1 MKRFLVLLL
10 TLGIFAGAAYAH
22 NGMKHVMGTVT
33 AISGSSVTV
42 KGTDGKTQTV
52 ALTGETKYMKGT
64 AAVRL
69 TDVKVGDHIV
79 VHAAMKGT
87 QLTAA
92 EVMLGAMKMKGMSGD
107 MSGMKMDHP
116 KESKPQ

>member
-10 TLGIFAGAAYAH
+10 TFGIFAGAAYAH

-33 AISGSSVTV
+33 AISHTSVTV
-42 KGTDGKTQTV
+42 KGTDGRTQTV
-52 ALTGETKYMKGT
+52 ALTGETKYRKST
-64 AAVRL
+64 AAMSL

-79 VHAAMKGT
+79 VHVAMKGT

-92 EVMLGAMKMKGMSGD
+92 EVMLGAMKMQGMSGD

-116 KESKPQ
+116 APRPH

>member
-10 TLGIFAGAAYAH
+10 TFGIFAGAAYAH

-33 AISGSSVTV
+33 AISHTSVTV

-52 ALTGETKYMKGT
+52 ALTGETKYRKGT
-64 AAVRL
+64 AAMSL

-92 EVMLGAMKMKGMSGD
+92 EVMLGAMKMQGMSGD
-107 MSGMKMDHP
+107 MSGMKMDHCA
-116 KESKPQ
+116 STSH